1 MTGSISTDEL
11 IERLEGGE
19 VFKLYTVKPTPWLD
33 RIEYRIIFMDD
44 GVECKITE
52 KLYDYISD
60 VF

>member
-1 MTGSISTDEL
+1 MSGVISTDEL

-19 VFKLYTVKPTPWLD
+19 VYNLYTLKPIPWKD
-33 RIEYRIIFMDD
+33 YTEYRIIFMDD

-60 VF
+60 VY